1 MNPKIV
7 CEKPELHPIPI
18 KSPWYHLG
26 MDFVGPIS
34 PTSDRGNRFILTVSD
49 YFTKFGW
56 AKPLPTKEA
65 SGVVAALREVGIQ
78 S

>member
-7 CEKPELHPIPI
+7 SERPQLHPIPI

-34 PTSDRGNRFILTVSD
+34 PMSVSGNRYIFTISD
-49 YFTKFGW
+49 YFTKFAW
-56 AKPLPTKEA
+56 AKAVPTKEA
-65 SGVVAALREVGIQ
+65 IGVIEVLKEVRII
-78 S
+78 